1 MDYFVYETTNLI
13 NGKKYIGKHK
23 GLIND
28 DYLGSGNC
36 LLAAIKK
43 YGKENFIRKI
53 LFIAK
58 DEQEA
63 YDKEKELIAFYHA
76 IEREDY
82 YNISSGQNLNSN
94 YIDNTDRSYTK
105 TPEYRYKM
113 SIACSGE
120 KNGMYGK
127 HHTEESKKKMS
138 ESHKGI
144 AAGERNGMYGKHHT
158 EESKKKMSENSKGIN
173 CGEKNGMYGK
183 KGDQALNGKKVGMY
197 DEQGNLIKVFNA
209 RSAVNIYFGLK
220 GNSNTHLNEAIK
232 FGKKYHGYY
241 WKNI

>member
-23 GLIND
+23 GSIDD

-43 YGKENFIRKI
+43 YGKENFVRKI

-76 IEREDY
+76 VEREDY
-82 YNISSGQNLNSN
+82 YNISSGQNLNSSCIN
-94 YIDNTDRSYTK
+94 NTDRSYTK
-105 TPEYRYKM
+105 TPEYRQKM
-113 SIACSGE
+113 SVVCSGE
-120 KNGMYGK
+120 KNGMYG
-127 HHTEESKKKMS
+127 
-138 ESHKGI
+138 
-144 AAGERNGMYGKHHT
+144 RHHT
-158 EESKKKMSENSKGIN
+158 EESKKKMSENSIGKNTG
-173 CGEKNGMYGK
+173 KDNGMYGK
-183 KGDQALNGKKVGMY
+183 KGEQALNGKKVGMY
-197 DEQGNLIKVFNA
+197 DEQGNLIRVFNA

-220 GNSNTHLNEAIK
+220 GNSNSHLSEAIRL
-232 FGKKYHGYY
+232 GKKYRGYY